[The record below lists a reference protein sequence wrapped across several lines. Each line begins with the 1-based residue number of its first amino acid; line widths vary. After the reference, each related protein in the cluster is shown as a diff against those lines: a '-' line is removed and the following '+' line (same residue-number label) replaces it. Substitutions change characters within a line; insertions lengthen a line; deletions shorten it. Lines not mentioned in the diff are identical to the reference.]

1 MTAVKD
7 IYLGIDFGLESTIL
21 SIYNQN
27 MAEPQTIST
36 VLGAENYA
44 IPTALAKKNG
54 LSQWYFGHDAFLQ
67 SSVGQASLVDDLYKN
82 AYEDAKLVV
91 AGESYRARQLLVI
104 YFKKL
109 LSMPSIYSVM
119 DRLKKFIVCLDSV
132 DSTMIKLLQYVVQ
145 ELDISSDL
153 LLILDKKE
161 SFYYYALSQKP
172 ELFTYNV
179 ALFEYSKNSVISFML
194 SRNASTRPQVITVDK
209 TINDM
214 PASGNDQDFLAIV
227 KNTFGNKVI
236 SAVYLVGDGFNGN
249 WLKESLTFLCRGRK
263 VFLGQNLYSKGAC
276 YAGLIKSTD
285 KDWPFIYIGDNDLKF
300 NISLKLIDNGEYT
313 FYSLLEAGKSWFEE
327 KGECEVIIDGN
338 SEVELYLQKP
348 EQRMASTQVLEL
360 VDMPER
366 ENRTTRVRIE
376 ALPLSDHSVQIKITD
391 LGFGEISPGSGKKW
405 EHIITI

>member
-7 IYLGIDFGLESTIL
+7 IYLGIDFGPESTIL

-54 LSQWYFGHDAFLQ
+54 LSQWYFGHDANLQ
-67 SSVGQASLVDDLYKN
+67 SSLGQASLVEDLYKN
-82 AYEDAKLVV
+82 AYDDTKLVV
-91 AGESYRARQLLVI
+91 SGESYSARQLLVI

-119 DRLKKFIVCLDSV
+119 DRLKKLIVCIDIV
-132 DSTMIKLLQYVVQ
+132 DSTIIELLQYVAQ
-145 ELDISSDL
+145 ELNIGQDS
-153 LLILDKKE
+153 LLIIDKKE
-161 SFYYYALSQKP
+161 CFYYYALSQKP
-172 ELFTYNV
+172 DLFTYNV
-179 ALFEYSKNSVISFML
+179 ALFEYSKENSFSFIL
-194 SRNASTRPQVITVDK
+194 SRNTSTKPQVVTVDK
-209 TINDM
+209 QSNDM
-214 PASGNDQDFLAIV
+214 TSCNDQDFLNIA
-227 KNTFGNKVI
+227 KRTFGNKVF
-236 SAVYLVGDGFNGN
+236 SAVYLVGDGYNGE
-249 WLKESLTFLCRGRK
+249 WMKESLTFLCRGRK

-300 NISLKLIDNGEYT
+300 NISLKLIDKGEYT
-313 FYSLLEAGKSWFEE
+313 FYSLLEAGRSWFEE

-338 SEVELYLQKP
+338 SEVELYMQKP
-348 EQRMASTQVLEL
+348 EQRMATTQVLEL
-360 VDMPER
+360 IDMPER

-376 ALPLSDHSVQIKITD
+376 AVPLSDTSVQINITD
-391 LGFGEISPGSGKKW
+391 LGFGEISPSSGKKW
-405 EHIITI
+405 EHTITI

>member
-209 TINDM
+209 TIYDM

>member
-7 IYLGIDFGLESTIL
+7 IYLGIDFGPESTIL

-54 LSQWYFGHDAFLQ
+54 LSQWYFGHDANLQ
-67 SSVGQASLVDDLYKN
+67 SSLGQASLVEDLYKN
-82 AYEDAKLVV
+82 AYDDTKLVV
-91 AGESYRARQLLVI
+91 SGESYSARQLLVI

-119 DRLKKFIVCLDSV
+119 DRLKKLIVCIDIV
-132 DSTMIKLLQYVVQ
+132 DSTIIELLQYVAQ
-145 ELDISSDL
+145 ELNIGQDS
-153 LLILDKKE
+153 LLIIDKKE
-161 SFYYYALSQKP
+161 CFYYYGLSQKP
-172 ELFTYNV
+172 DLFTYNV
-179 ALFEYSKNSVISFML
+179 ALFEYSKKNSFSLIL
-194 SRNASTRPQVITVDK
+194 SRNTSTKPQVVTVDK
-209 TINDM
+209 QSNDM
-214 PASGNDQDFLAIV
+214 TSCNDQDFLNIA
-227 KNTFGNKVI
+227 KRTFGNKVF
-236 SAVYLVGDGFNGN
+236 SAVYLVGDGFNGE
-249 WLKESLTFLCRGRK
+249 WMKESLTFLCRGRK

-300 NISLKLIDNGEYT
+300 NISLKLIDKGEYT
-313 FYSLLEAGKSWFEE
+313 FYSLLEAGRSWFEE

-338 SEVELYLQKP
+338 SEVELYMQKP
-348 EQRMASTQVLEL
+348 EQRMATTQVLEL
-360 VDMPER
+360 IDMPER

-376 ALPLSDHSVQIKITD
+376 AVPLSDASVKINITD
-391 LGFGEISPGSGKKW
+391 LGFGEISPSSGKKW
-405 EHIITI
+405 EHTITI

>member
-7 IYLGIDFGLESTIL
+7 IYLGIDFGPESTIL

-54 LSQWYFGHDAFLQ
+54 LSQWYFGHDANLQ
-67 SSVGQASLVDDLYKN
+67 SSLGQASLVEDLYKN
-82 AYEDAKLVV
+82 AYDDTKLVV
-91 AGESYRARQLLVI
+91 AGESYSARQLLVI

-119 DRLKKFIVCLDSV
+119 DRLKKLIVCIDIV
-132 DSTMIKLLQYVVQ
+132 DSTIIEVLQYVAQ
-145 ELDISSDL
+145 ELNIGQDS
-153 LLILDKKE
+153 LLIIDKKE
-161 SFYYYALSQKP
+161 CFYYYALSQKP
-172 ELFTYNV
+172 DLFTYNV
-179 ALFEYSKNSVISFML
+179 ALFEYSKENSFSFIL
-194 SRNASTRPQVITVDK
+194 SRNTATKPQVVTVDK
-209 TINDM
+209 QSNDM
-214 PASGNDQDFLAIV
+214 TSCNDQDFLNIA
-227 KNTFGNKVI
+227 KSTFGNKVF
-236 SAVYLVGDGFNGN
+236 SAVYLVGDGFNGE
-249 WLKESLTFLCRGRK
+249 WMKESLTFLCRGRK

-300 NISLKLIDNGEYT
+300 NISLKLIDKGEYT
-313 FYSLLEAGKSWFEE
+313 FYSLLEAGRSWFEE

-338 SEVELYLQKP
+338 SEVELYMQKP
-348 EQRMASTQVLEL
+348 EQRMATTQVLEL
-360 VDMPER
+360 IDMPER

-376 ALPLSDHSVQIKITD
+376 AVPLSDASVKINITD
-391 LGFGEISPGSGKKW
+391 LGFGEISPSSGKKW
-405 EHIITI
+405 EHTITI

>member
-27 MAEPQTIST
+27 MVEPQTIST

-391 LGFGEISPGSGKKW
+391 LGFGEISPCSGKKW

>member
-7 IYLGIDFGLESTIL
+7 IYLGIDFGSESTIL

-54 LSQWYFGHDAFLQ
+54 LSQWYFGHDANLQ
-67 SSVGQASLVDDLYKN
+67 SSLGQASFVENLYKN
-82 AYEDAKLVV
+82 AYDDNKLVV
-91 AGESYRARQLLVI
+91 SGESYSARQLLVI

-119 DRLKKFIVCLDSV
+119 DRLKKLIVCIDIV
-132 DSTMIKLLQYVVQ
+132 DSTIIELLQYVAQ
-145 ELDISSDL
+145 ELNIGQDS
-153 LLILDKKE
+153 LLIIDKKE
-161 SFYYYALSQKP
+161 CFYYYALSQKP
-172 ELFTYNV
+172 DLFTYNV
-179 ALFEYSKNSVISFML
+179 ALFEYSKENSFSFIL
-194 SRNASTRPQVITVDK
+194 SRNTSTKPQVVTVDK
-209 TINDM
+209 QSNDM
-214 PASGNDQDFLAIV
+214 TSCNDQDFLNIA
-227 KNTFGNKVI
+227 KRTFGNKVF
-236 SAVYLVGDGFNGN
+236 SAVYLVGDGFNGE
-249 WLKESLTFLCRGRK
+249 WMKESLTFLCRGRK

-300 NISLKLIDNGEYT
+300 NISLKLIDKGEYT
-313 FYSLLEAGKSWFEE
+313 FYSLLEAGRSWFEE

-338 SEVELYLQKP
+338 SEVELYMQKP
-348 EQRMASTQVLEL
+348 EQRMATTQVLEL
-360 VDMPER
+360 IDMPER

-376 ALPLSDHSVQIKITD
+376 AVPLSDASVKINITD
-391 LGFGEISPGSGKKW
+391 LGFGEISPSSGKKW
-405 EHIITI
+405 EHTITI

>member
-7 IYLGIDFGLESTIL
+7 IYLGIDFGSESTIL

-54 LSQWYFGHDAFLQ
+54 LSQWYFGHDANLQ
-67 SSVGQASLVDDLYKN
+67 SSLGQASLVENLYKN
-82 AYEDAKLVV
+82 AYDDTKLVV
-91 AGESYRARQLLVI
+91 SGESYSARQLLVI

-119 DRLKKFIVCLDSV
+119 DRLKKLIVCIDIV
-132 DSTMIKLLQYVVQ
+132 DSTIIEVLQYVAQ
-145 ELDISSDL
+145 ELNIGQDS
-153 LLILDKKE
+153 LLIIDKKE
-161 SFYYYALSQKP
+161 CFYYYALSQKP
-172 ELFTYNV
+172 DLFTYNV
-179 ALFEYSKNSVISFML
+179 ALFEYSKENSFSFIL
-194 SRNASTRPQVITVDK
+194 SRNTATKPQVVTVDK
-209 TINDM
+209 QSNDM
-214 PASGNDQDFLAIV
+214 TSCNDQDFLNIA
-227 KNTFGNKVI
+227 KRTFGNKVF
-236 SAVYLVGDGFNGN
+236 SAVYLVGDGFNGE
-249 WLKESLTFLCRGRK
+249 WMKESLTFLCRGRK

-300 NISLKLIDNGEYT
+300 NISLKLIDKGQYT
-313 FYSLLEAGKSWFEE
+313 FYSLLEAGRSWFEE

-338 SEVELYLQKP
+338 SEVELYMQKP
-348 EQRMASTQVLEL
+348 EQRMATTQVLEL
-360 VDMPER
+360 IDMPER

-376 ALPLSDHSVQIKITD
+376 AVPLSDASVKINITD

-405 EHIITI
+405 EHTITI

>member
-7 IYLGIDFGLESTIL
+7 IYLGIDFGPESTIL

-54 LSQWYFGHDAFLQ
+54 LSQWYFGHDANLQ
-67 SSVGQASLVDDLYKN
+67 SSLGQASLVEDLYKN
-82 AYEDAKLVV
+82 AYDDTKLVI
-91 AGESYRARQLLVI
+91 AGESYSARQLLAI

-119 DRLKKFIVCLDSV
+119 DRLKKLIVCIDIV
-132 DSTMIKLLQYVVQ
+132 DSTIIELLQYVAQ
-145 ELDISSDL
+145 ELNIGQDS
-153 LLILDKKE
+153 LLIIDKKE
-161 SFYYYALSQKP
+161 CFYYYALSQKP
-172 ELFTYNV
+172 DLFTYNV
-179 ALFEYSKNSVISFML
+179 ALFEYSKENSFSLIL
-194 SRNASTRPQVITVDK
+194 SRNTSTKPQVVTVDK
-209 TINDM
+209 QSNDM
-214 PASGNDQDFLAIV
+214 TSCNDQDFLNIA
-227 KNTFGNKVI
+227 KSTFGNKVF
-236 SAVYLVGDGFNGN
+236 SAVYLVGDGFNGE
-249 WLKESLTFLCRGRK
+249 WMKESLTFLCRGRK

-300 NISLKLIDNGEYT
+300 NISLKLIDKGQYT
-313 FYSLLEAGKSWFEE
+313 FYSLLEAGRSWFEE

-338 SEVELYLQKP
+338 SEVELYMQKP
-348 EQRMASTQVLEL
+348 EQRMATTQVLEL
-360 VDMPER
+360 IDMPER

-376 ALPLSDHSVQIKITD
+376 AVPLSDASVKINITD
-391 LGFGEISPGSGKKW
+391 LGFGEISPSSGKKW
-405 EHIITI
+405 EHTITI

>member
-7 IYLGIDFGLESTIL
+7 IYLGIDFGPESTIL

-54 LSQWYFGHDAFLQ
+54 LSQWYFGHDANLQ
-67 SSVGQASLVDDLYKN
+67 SSLGQASLVEDLYKN
-82 AYEDAKLVV
+82 AYDDTKLVV
-91 AGESYRARQLLVI
+91 SGESYSARQLLVI

-119 DRLKKFIVCLDSV
+119 DRLKKLILCIDIV
-132 DSTMIKLLQYVVQ
+132 DSTIIEVLQYVAQ
-145 ELDISSDL
+145 ELNIGQDS
-153 LLILDKKE
+153 LLIIDKKE
-161 SFYYYALSQKP
+161 CFYYYALSQKP
-172 ELFTYNV
+172 DLFTYNV
-179 ALFEYSKNSVISFML
+179 ALFEYSKENSFSFIL
-194 SRNASTRPQVITVDK
+194 SRNTATKPQVVTVDK
-209 TINDM
+209 QSNDM
-214 PASGNDQDFLAIV
+214 TSCNDQDFLNIA
-227 KNTFGNKVI
+227 KRTFGNKVF
-236 SAVYLVGDGFNGN
+236 SAVYLVGDGFNGE
-249 WLKESLTFLCRGRK
+249 WMKESLTFLCRGRK

-300 NISLKLIDNGEYT
+300 NISLKLIDKGQYT
-313 FYSLLEAGKSWFEE
+313 FYSLLEAGRSWFEE

-338 SEVELYLQKP
+338 SEVELYMQKP
-348 EQRMASTQVLEL
+348 EQRMATTQVLEL
-360 VDMPER
+360 IDMPER

-376 ALPLSDHSVQIKITD
+376 AVPLSDASVKINITD
-391 LGFGEISPGSGKKW
+391 LGFGEISPSSGKKW
-405 EHIITI
+405 EHTITI

>member
-7 IYLGIDFGLESTIL
+7 IYLGIDFGPESTIL

-54 LSQWYFGHDAFLQ
+54 LSQWYFGHDANLQ
-67 SSVGQASLVDDLYKN
+67 SSLGQASLVEDLYKN
-82 AYEDAKLVV
+82 AYDDTKLVV
-91 AGESYRARQLLVI
+91 SGESYSARQLLVI

-119 DRLKKFIVCLDSV
+119 DRLKKLIVCIDIV
-132 DSTMIKLLQYVVQ
+132 DSTIIEVLQYVAQ
-145 ELDISSDL
+145 ELNIGQDS
-153 LLILDKKE
+153 LLIIDKKE
-161 SFYYYALSQKP
+161 CFYYYALSQKP
-172 ELFTYNV
+172 DLFTYNV
-179 ALFEYSKNSVISFML
+179 ALFEYSKGNSFSFIL
-194 SRNASTRPQVITVDK
+194 SRNTATKPQVVTVDK
-209 TINDM
+209 QSNDM
-214 PASGNDQDFLAIV
+214 TSCNDQDFLNIA
-227 KNTFGNKVI
+227 KRTFGNKVF
-236 SAVYLVGDGFNGN
+236 SAVYLVGDGFNGD
-249 WLKESLTFLCRGRK
+249 WMKESLTFLCRGRK

-300 NISLKLIDNGEYT
+300 NISLKLIDKGDYT
-313 FYSLLEAGKSWFEE
+313 FYSLLEAGRSWFEE

-338 SEVELYLQKP
+338 SEVELYMQKP
-348 EQRMASTQVLEL
+348 EQRMATTQVLEL
-360 VDMPER
+360 IDMPER

-376 ALPLSDHSVQIKITD
+376 AVPLSDISVQINITD
-391 LGFGEISPGSGKKW
+391 LGFGEISPSSGKKW
-405 EHIITI
+405 EHTITI

>member
-7 IYLGIDFGLESTIL
+7 IYLGIDFGPESTIL

-54 LSQWYFGHDAFLQ
+54 LSQWYFGHDANLQ
-67 SSVGQASLVDDLYKN
+67 SSLGQASLVEDLYKN
-82 AYEDAKLVV
+82 AYDDTKLVV
-91 AGESYRARQLLVI
+91 SGESYSARQLLVI

-119 DRLKKFIVCLDSV
+119 DRLKKLIVCIDIV
-132 DSTMIKLLQYVVQ
+132 DSTIIELLQYVAQ
-145 ELDISSDL
+145 ELNIGQDS
-153 LLILDKKE
+153 LLIIDKKE
-161 SFYYYALSQKP
+161 CFYYYALSQKP
-172 ELFTYNV
+172 DLFTYNV
-179 ALFEYSKNSVISFML
+179 ALFEYSKENSFSFIL
-194 SRNASTRPQVITVDK
+194 SRNTATKPQVVTVDK
-209 TINDM
+209 QSNDM
-214 PASGNDQDFLAIV
+214 TSCNDQDFLNIA
-227 KNTFGNKVI
+227 KRTFGNKVF
-236 SAVYLVGDGFNGN
+236 SAVYLVGDGFNGD
-249 WLKESLTFLCRGRK
+249 WMKESLTFLCRGRK

-300 NISLKLIDNGEYT
+300 NISLKLIDKGEYT
-313 FYSLLEAGKSWFEE
+313 FYSLLEAGRSWFEE

-338 SEVELYLQKP
+338 SEVELYMQKP
-348 EQRMASTQVLEL
+348 EQRMATTQVLEL
-360 VDMPER
+360 IDMPER

-376 ALPLSDHSVQIKITD
+376 AVSLSDASVKINITD
-391 LGFGEISPGSGKKW
+391 LGFGEISPSSGKKW
-405 EHIITI
+405 EHTITI

>member
-179 ALFEYSKNSVISFML
+179 ALFEYSKNSVTSFML

-391 LGFGEISPGSGKKW
+391 LGFGEISPCSGKKW

>member
-7 IYLGIDFGLESTIL
+7 IYLGIDFGPESTIL

-54 LSQWYFGHDAFLQ
+54 LSQWYFGHDANLQ
-67 SSVGQASLVDDLYKN
+67 SSLGQASLVEDLYKN
-82 AYEDAKLVV
+82 AYDDTKLVI
-91 AGESYRARQLLVI
+91 AGESYSARQLLAI

-119 DRLKKFIVCLDSV
+119 DRLKKLIVCIDIV
-132 DSTMIKLLQYVVQ
+132 DSTIIELLQYVAQ
-145 ELDISSDL
+145 ELNIGQDS
-153 LLILDKKE
+153 LLIIDKKE
-161 SFYYYALSQKP
+161 CFYYYALSQKP
-172 ELFTYNV
+172 DLFTYNV
-179 ALFEYSKNSVISFML
+179 ALFEYSKENSFSFIL
-194 SRNASTRPQVITVDK
+194 SRNTATKPQVVTVDK
-209 TINDM
+209 QSNDM
-214 PASGNDQDFLAIV
+214 TSCNDQDFLNIA
-227 KNTFGNKVI
+227 KSTFGNKVF
-236 SAVYLVGDGFNGN
+236 SAVYLVGDGFNGE
-249 WLKESLTFLCRGRK
+249 WMKESLTFLCRGRK

-300 NISLKLIDNGEYT
+300 NISLKLIDKGEYT
-313 FYSLLEAGKSWFEE
+313 FYSLLEAGRSWFEE

-338 SEVELYLQKP
+338 SEVELYMQKP
-348 EQRMASTQVLEL
+348 EQRMATTQVLEL
-360 VDMPER
+360 IDMPER

-376 ALPLSDHSVQIKITD
+376 AVPLSDASVKINITD
-391 LGFGEISPGSGKKW
+391 LGFGEISPSSGKKW
-405 EHIITI
+405 EHTITI

>member
-7 IYLGIDFGLESTIL
+7 IYLGIDFGPESTIL

-54 LSQWYFGHDAFLQ
+54 LSQWYFGHDANLQ
-67 SSVGQASLVDDLYKN
+67 SSLGQASLVEDLYKN
-82 AYEDAKLVV
+82 AYDDTKLVV
-91 AGESYRARQLLVI
+91 AGESYSARQLLVI

-119 DRLKKFIVCLDSV
+119 DRLKKLIVCIDIV
-132 DSTMIKLLQYVVQ
+132 DSTIIEVLQYVAQ
-145 ELDISSDL
+145 ELNIGQDS
-153 LLILDKKE
+153 LLIIDKKE
-161 SFYYYALSQKP
+161 CFYYYALSQKP
-172 ELFTYNV
+172 DLFTYNV
-179 ALFEYSKNSVISFML
+179 ALFEYSKENSFSFIL
-194 SRNASTRPQVITVDK
+194 SRNTATKPQVVTVDK
-209 TINDM
+209 QSNDM
-214 PASGNDQDFLAIV
+214 TSCNDQDFLNIA
-227 KNTFGNKVI
+227 KSTFGNKVF
-236 SAVYLVGDGFNGN
+236 SAVYLVGDGFNGE
-249 WLKESLTFLCRGRK
+249 WMKESLTFLCRGRK

-300 NISLKLIDNGEYT
+300 NISLKLIDKGQYT
-313 FYSLLEAGKSWFEE
+313 FYSLLEAGRSWFEE

-338 SEVELYLQKP
+338 SEVELYMQKP
-348 EQRMASTQVLEL
+348 EQRMATTQVLEL
-360 VDMPER
+360 IDMPER

-376 ALPLSDHSVQIKITD
+376 AVPLSDAFVKINITD
-391 LGFGEISPGSGKKW
+391 LGFGEISPSSGKKW
-405 EHIITI
+405 EHTITI

>member
-7 IYLGIDFGLESTIL
+7 IYLGIDFGPESTIL

-54 LSQWYFGHDAFLQ
+54 LSQWYFGHDANLQ
-67 SSVGQASLVDDLYKN
+67 SSLGQASLVEDLYKN
-82 AYEDAKLVV
+82 AYDDTKLVI
-91 AGESYRARQLLVI
+91 AGESYSARQLLAI

-119 DRLKKFIVCLDSV
+119 DRLKKLIVCIDIV
-132 DSTMIKLLQYVVQ
+132 DSTIIELLQYVAQ
-145 ELDISSDL
+145 ELNIGQDS
-153 LLILDKKE
+153 LLIIDKKE
-161 SFYYYALSQKP
+161 CFYYYALSQKP
-172 ELFTYNV
+172 DLFTYNV
-179 ALFEYSKNSVISFML
+179 ALFEYSKENSFSLIL
-194 SRNASTRPQVITVDK
+194 SRNTSTKPQVVTVDK
-209 TINDM
+209 QSNDM
-214 PASGNDQDFLAIV
+214 TSCNDQDFLNIA
-227 KNTFGNKVI
+227 KRTFGNKVF
-236 SAVYLVGDGFNGN
+236 SAVYLVGDGFNGE
-249 WLKESLTFLCRGRK
+249 WMKESLTFLCRGRK

-300 NISLKLIDNGEYT
+300 NISLKLIDKGQYT
-313 FYSLLEAGKSWFEE
+313 FYSLLEAGRSWFEE

-338 SEVELYLQKP
+338 SEVELYMQKP
-348 EQRMASTQVLEL
+348 EQRMATTQVLEL
-360 VDMPER
+360 IDMPER

-376 ALPLSDHSVQIKITD
+376 AVPLSDASVKINITD
-391 LGFGEISPGSGKKW
+391 LGFGEISPSSGKKW
-405 EHIITI
+405 EHTITI

>member
-179 ALFEYSKNSVISFML
+179 ALFEYSKNSVTSFML

>member
-7 IYLGIDFGLESTIL
+7 IYLGIDFGSESTIL

-54 LSQWYFGHDAFLQ
+54 LSQWYFGHDANLQ
-67 SSVGQASLVDDLYKN
+67 SSLGQASLVEDLYKN
-82 AYEDAKLVV
+82 AYDDTKLVI
-91 AGESYRARQLLVI
+91 AGESYSARQLLAI

-119 DRLKKFIVCLDSV
+119 DRLKKLIVCIDIV
-132 DSTMIKLLQYVVQ
+132 DSTIIELLQYVAQ
-145 ELDISSDL
+145 ELNIGQDS
-153 LLILDKKE
+153 LLIIDKKE
-161 SFYYYALSQKP
+161 CFYYYALSQKP
-172 ELFTYNV
+172 DLFTYNV
-179 ALFEYSKNSVISFML
+179 ALFEYSKENSFSFIL
-194 SRNASTRPQVITVDK
+194 SRNTATKPQVVTVDK
-209 TINDM
+209 QSNDM
-214 PASGNDQDFLAIV
+214 TSCNDQDFLNIA
-227 KNTFGNKVI
+227 KRTFGNKVF
-236 SAVYLVGDGFNGN
+236 SAVYLVGDGFNGE
-249 WLKESLTFLCRGRK
+249 WMKESLTFLCRGRK

-300 NISLKLIDNGEYT
+300 NISLKLIDKGEYT
-313 FYSLLEAGKSWFEE
+313 FYSLLEAGRSWFEE

-338 SEVELYLQKP
+338 SEVELYMQKP
-348 EQRMASTQVLEL
+348 EQRMAATQVLEL
-360 VDMPER
+360 IDMPER

-376 ALPLSDHSVQIKITD
+376 AVPLSDASVKINITD
-391 LGFGEISPGSGKKW
+391 LGFGEISPSSGKKW
-405 EHIITI
+405 EHTITI

>member
-7 IYLGIDFGLESTIL
+7 IYLGIDFGPESTIL

-54 LSQWYFGHDAFLQ
+54 LSQWYFGHDANLQ
-67 SSVGQASLVDDLYKN
+67 SSLGQASLVENLYKN
-82 AYEDAKLVV
+82 AYDDTKLVV
-91 AGESYRARQLLVI
+91 SGESYSARQLLVI

-119 DRLKKFIVCLDSV
+119 DRLKKLIVCIDIV
-132 DSTMIKLLQYVVQ
+132 DSTIIEVLQYVAQ
-145 ELDISSDL
+145 ELNIGQDS
-153 LLILDKKE
+153 LLIIDKKE
-161 SFYYYALSQKP
+161 CFYYYALSQKP
-172 ELFTYNV
+172 DLFTYNV
-179 ALFEYSKNSVISFML
+179 ALFEYSKENSFSFIL
-194 SRNASTRPQVITVDK
+194 SRNTATKPQVVTVDK
-209 TINDM
+209 QSNDM
-214 PASGNDQDFLAIV
+214 TSCNDQDFLNIA
-227 KNTFGNKVI
+227 KRTFGNKVF
-236 SAVYLVGDGFNGN
+236 SAVYLVGDGFNGE
-249 WLKESLTFLCRGRK
+249 WMKESLTFLCRGRK

-300 NISLKLIDNGEYT
+300 NISLKLIDKGQYT
-313 FYSLLEAGKSWFEE
+313 FYSLLEAGRSWFEE

-338 SEVELYLQKP
+338 SEVELYMQKP
-348 EQRMASTQVLEL
+348 EQRMATTQVLEL
-360 VDMPER
+360 IDMPER

-376 ALPLSDHSVQIKITD
+376 AVPLSDASVKINITD

-405 EHIITI
+405 EHTITI

>member
-7 IYLGIDFGLESTIL
+7 IYLGIDFGPESTIL

-54 LSQWYFGHDAFLQ
+54 LSQWYFGHDANLQ
-67 SSVGQASLVDDLYKN
+67 SSLGQASLVEDLYKN
-82 AYEDAKLVV
+82 AYDDTKLVV
-91 AGESYRARQLLVI
+91 SGESYSARQLLVI

-119 DRLKKFIVCLDSV
+119 DRLKKLIVCIDIV
-132 DSTMIKLLQYVVQ
+132 DSTIIELLQYVAQ
-145 ELDISSDL
+145 ELNIGQDS
-153 LLILDKKE
+153 LLIIDKKE
-161 SFYYYALSQKP
+161 CFYYYALSQKP
-172 ELFTYNV
+172 DLFTYNV
-179 ALFEYSKNSVISFML
+179 ALFEYSKENSFSFIL
-194 SRNASTRPQVITVDK
+194 SRNTSTKPQVVTVDK
-209 TINDM
+209 QSNDM
-214 PASGNDQDFLAIV
+214 TSCNDQDFLNIA
-227 KNTFGNKVI
+227 KRTFGNKVF
-236 SAVYLVGDGFNGN
+236 SAVYLVGDGFNGD
-249 WLKESLTFLCRGRK
+249 WMKESLTFLCRGRK

-300 NISLKLIDNGEYT
+300 NISLKLIDKGEYT
-313 FYSLLEAGKSWFEE
+313 FYSLLEAGRSWFEE

-338 SEVELYLQKP
+338 SEVELYMQKP
-348 EQRMASTQVLEL
+348 EQRMATTQVLEL
-360 VDMPER
+360 IDMPER

-376 ALPLSDHSVQIKITD
+376 AVPLSDISVQINITD
-391 LGFGEISPGSGKKW
+391 LGFGEISPSSGKKW
-405 EHIITI
+405 EHTITI

>member
-7 IYLGIDFGLESTIL
+7 IYLGIDFGPESTIL

-54 LSQWYFGHDAFLQ
+54 LSQWYFGHDANLQ
-67 SSVGQASLVDDLYKN
+67 SSLGQASLVENLYKN
-82 AYEDAKLVV
+82 AYDDTKLVV
-91 AGESYRARQLLVI
+91 SGESYSARQLLVI

-119 DRLKKFIVCLDSV
+119 DRLKKLIVCIDIV
-132 DSTMIKLLQYVVQ
+132 DSTIIELLQYVAQ
-145 ELDISSDL
+145 ELNIGQDS
-153 LLILDKKE
+153 LLIIDKKE
-161 SFYYYALSQKP
+161 CFYYYALSQKP
-172 ELFTYNV
+172 DLFTYNV
-179 ALFEYSKNSVISFML
+179 ALFEYSKENSFSFIL
-194 SRNASTRPQVITVDK
+194 SRNASTKPQVVTVDK
-209 TINDM
+209 QSNDM
-214 PASGNDQDFLAIV
+214 TSCNDLDFLNIA
-227 KNTFGNKVI
+227 KSTFGNKVF
-236 SAVYLVGDGFNGN
+236 SAVYLVGDGFNGE
-249 WLKESLTFLCRGRK
+249 WMKESLTFLCRGRK

-300 NISLKLIDNGEYT
+300 NISLKLIDKGQYT
-313 FYSLLEAGKSWFEE
+313 FYSLLEAGRSWFEE

-338 SEVELYLQKP
+338 SEVELYMQKP
-348 EQRMASTQVLEL
+348 EQRMATTQVLEL
-360 VDMPER
+360 IDMPER

-376 ALPLSDHSVQIKITD
+376 AVPLSDTSVQINITD
-391 LGFGEISPGSGKKW
+391 LGFGEISPSSGKKW
-405 EHIITI
+405 EHTITI

>member
-179 ALFEYSKNSVISFML
+179 ALFEYSKNSVTSFML

-209 TINDM
+209 TIYDM

>member
-27 MAEPQTIST
+27 MVEPQTIST